1 MDKKGFLFTVTVFLI
16 LIYILLSIS
25 VWVKSIE
32 ASERSFSEFYKEST
46 VELTMEQITPA
57 KMDNITRV
65 ILNRNIARLNDHS
78 IDNSVEP
85 GPLGDEY
92 LNVRKSLYEL
102 LMNGTASGDN
112 FRGGVGVPGEANS
125 SLRAWADN
133 LNASMRA
140 IGIYVSEFEVS
151 NFQLAQSDI
160 DKVNYSFDLRLGL
173 KDYTNTAAV
182 SRTYKVQNTL
192 EITGMVD
199 PALARE
205 SRDAAGDNMTIY
217 RQFFFQKDLYP
228 NSSSITVDRLPQTV
242 SGGQGWIYG
251 PLATA
256 GVTKDLVPTAT
267 AVAMS
272 DRKNYV
278 LAGTYDE
285 IILLTPS
292 VYEAFSG
299 YILTST
305 PTLTLSDCGAGDT
318 DYNEAN
324 TFNPIKYSGPACNA
338 SVDPTQGVITNKPFI
353 VAPGFNVTS
362 APECPMLDGTNFT
375 RRCVLQ
381 LNTYLESEV
390 AGHPTRKLSTSGS
403 GIYSLEAIR
412 DFVMC
417 GYYTHNPNAPSYL
430 QRMLNASYTR
440 NSSVFGIETFVIGVY
455 ANDYDVYGDV
465 DDVNSRLDRELF
477 FGSVEGV
484 KIRGLPGCRN
494 FNSCADSPITGIF
507 AVSDGTAAD
516 YGLTDI
522 ACDNGAAGCD

>member
-57 KMDNITRV
+57 KMDNITKV

-85 GPLGDEY
+85 GPPGDEY
-92 LNVRKSLYEL
+92 ANVRKSLFEL

-112 FRGGVGVPGEANS
+112 FRGGAAVPDEANS

-140 IGIYVSEFEVS
+140 IGIYVNEFNVS
-151 NFQLAQSDI
+151 NFQVGQSDI

-173 KDYTNTAAV
+173 KDYTNTSAV
-182 SRTYKVQNTL
+182 SRTYSVKNTL
-192 EITGMVD
+192 DITGMID

-205 SRDAAGDNMTIY
+205 SRDAAGENRTVF

-228 NSSSITVDRLPQTV
+228 NSSSITVHRLSQTV

-256 GVTKDLVPTAT
+256 GVSKDLVPTAT
-267 AVAMS
+267 AIAMS
-272 DRKNYV
+272 DRKTYV

-285 IILLTPS
+285 IMALTPS
-292 VYEAFSG
+292 VYEAFAG
-299 YILTST
+299 YILTSP
-305 PTLTLSDCGAGDT
+305 PTLALSDCGTGDT
-318 DYNEAN
+318 NYNEAN
-324 TFNPIKYSGPACNA
+324 TFNPIRYTGAACNA
-338 SVDPTQGVITNKPFI
+338 SIDASAGVITDKPFI

-362 APECPMLDGTNFT
+362 APECPMLDGSNFT

-390 AGHPTRKLSTSGS
+390 AEHPPRKLSTTGS
-403 GIYSLEAIR
+403 GIYELETIR

-417 GYYTHNPNAPSYL
+417 GYYTHNPNAPSYM
-430 QRMLNASYTR
+430 QRLLNASYTR
-440 NSSVFGIETFVIGVY
+440 NSSAYGIETFVIGVY
-455 ANDYDVYGDV
+455 ANDYDVY
-465 DDVNSRLDRELF
+465 DVNSRLDRELF

-507 AVSDGTAAD
+507 AVSDSTKDD
-516 YGLTDI
+516 YGLADI
-522 ACDNGAAGCD
+522 ACDNGAAGCN

>member
-57 KMDNITRV
+57 KMDNITKV
-65 ILNRNIARLNDHS
+65 ILTRNIARLNDHS

-85 GPLGDEY
+85 GPAGDEY
-92 LNVRKSLYEL
+92 ANVRKSLFEL

-112 FRGGVGVPGEANS
+112 FRGGTAVPGEANS

-140 IGIYVSEFEVS
+140 IGIYVSEFNVS
-151 NFQLAQSDI
+151 NFQVGQSDI

-173 KDYTNTAAV
+173 KDYTNTSAV
-182 SRTYKVQNTL
+182 SRTYSVKNTL
-192 EITGMVD
+192 DITGMID

-205 SRDAAGDNMTIY
+205 SRDAAGENRTIF

-228 NSSSITVDRLPQTV
+228 NSSSITVHRLSQTV

-256 GVTKDLVPTAT
+256 GVSKDLVPTAT
-267 AVAMS
+267 AIAMS
-272 DRKNYV
+272 DRKTYV

-285 IILLTPS
+285 IMALTPS
-292 VYEAFSG
+292 VYEAFAG
-299 YILTST
+299 YILTSS
-305 PTLTLSDCGAGDT
+305 PTLTLSDCGEGDT
-318 DYNEAN
+318 NYNEAN
-324 TFNPIKYSGPACNA
+324 TFNAIRYTGATCNA
-338 SVDPTQGVITNKPFI
+338 SFDASAGVITGKPFI

-362 APECPMLDGTNFT
+362 APECPMLDGSNFT

-381 LNTYLESEV
+381 LNTYLENEV
-390 AGHPTRKLSTSGS
+390 AEHPPRKLSTTGS
-403 GIYSLEAIR
+403 GLYELETIR

-417 GYYTHNPNAPSYL
+417 GYYTHNPSAPSYM
-430 QRMLNASYTR
+430 QRLLNASYTR
-440 NSSVFGIETFVIGVY
+440 NSSAYGIETFVIGVY
-455 ANDYDVYGDV
+455 ANDYDVY
-465 DDVNSRLDRELF
+465 DVNSRLDRELF

-507 AVSDGTAAD
+507 AVSDATKDD

-522 ACDNGAAGCD
+522 ACDNGAAGCN

>member
-57 KMDNITRV
+57 KMDNITKV

-85 GPLGDEY
+85 GPAGDEY
-92 LNVRKSLYEL
+92 ANVRKSLFEL

-112 FRGGVGVPGEANS
+112 FRGGTAVPAEANS

-140 IGIYVSEFEVS
+140 IGIYVNEFSVS
-151 NFQLAQSDI
+151 NFQVGQSDI

-173 KDYTNTAAV
+173 KDYTNTSAV
-182 SRTYKVQNTL
+182 SRTYSVKNTL
-192 EITGMVD
+192 DITGMID

-205 SRDAAGDNMTIY
+205 SRDAAGENRTIF

-228 NSSSITVDRLPQTV
+228 NSSSITVHRLSQTV
-242 SGGQGWIYG
+242 TGGQGWIYG

-256 GVTKDLVPTAT
+256 GVSKDLVPTAT
-267 AVAMS
+267 AIAMS
-272 DRKNYV
+272 DRKTYV
-278 LAGTYDE
+278 LVGTYDE
-285 IILLTPS
+285 IMALTPS
-292 VYEAFSG
+292 VYEAFAG
-299 YILTST
+299 YILTT
-305 PTLTLSDCGAGDT
+305 PPTLTLSDCGSGDT
-318 DYNEAN
+318 NNNEAN
-324 TFNPIKYSGPACNA
+324 TFNPIRYTGAACNA
-338 SVDPTQGVITNKPFI
+338 SFDASAGVITGKPFI

-362 APECPMLDGTNFT
+362 APECPMLDGSNFT

-390 AGHPTRKLSTSGS
+390 AEHPPRKLSTTGS
-403 GIYSLEAIR
+403 GLYELETIR

-417 GYYTHNPNAPSYL
+417 GYYTHNPNAPSYM
-430 QRMLNASYTR
+430 QRLLNASYTR
-440 NSSVFGIETFVIGVY
+440 NSSAYGIETFVIGVY
-455 ANDYDVYGDV
+455 ANDYDVY
-465 DDVNSRLDRELF
+465 DVNSRLDRELF

-507 AVSDGTAAD
+507 AVSDATKDD

-522 ACDNGAAGCD
+522 ACDNGAAGCN

>member
-1 MDKKGFLFTVTVFLI
+1 VILLDKKGFLFTVTVFLI

-46 VELTMEQITPA
+46 IELTMEQITPA

-78 IDNSVEP
+78 IEHSVEP
-85 GPLGDEY
+85 GPAGDEY

-102 LMNGTASGDN
+102 LVNGTASGDN
-112 FRGGVGVPGEANS
+112 FQGGVSVPGEANS
-125 SLRAWADN
+125 SLRAWANN

-140 IGIYVSEFEVS
+140 IGIYVNEFEVS
-151 NFQLAQSDI
+151 NFQVAQSDI
-160 DKVNYSFDLRLGL
+160 EKVNYSFDIRLGL
-173 KDYTNTAAV
+173 KDYTNTSAV
-182 SRTYKVQNTL
+182 SRTYNIRNAL
-192 EITGMVD
+192 DITGMVD

-205 SRDAAGDNMTIY
+205 SRNAAGDNRTIY

-228 NSSSITVDRLPQTV
+228 NSSSISVSRLPQAV

-272 DRKNYV
+272 DRKSYV
-278 LAGTYDE
+278 LVGTYDE
-285 IILLTPS
+285 IMALTPS

-299 YILTST
+299 YILTSP
-305 PTLTLSDCGAGDT
+305 PTLTLSDCGTGDSHS
-318 DYNEAN
+318 NEAN
-324 TFNPIKYSGPACNA
+324 TFNPVRYSGAACND
-338 SVDPTQGVITNKPFI
+338 SIDPDNGVITNKPFI

-362 APECPMLDGTNFT
+362 APECPMLDGSNFT

-381 LNTYLESEV
+381 LNTYLENEV
-390 AGHPTRKLSTSGS
+390 AEHPSRKLSTSGS
-403 GIYSLEAIR
+403 GIYSLETIR

-417 GYYTHNPNAPSYL
+417 GYYTHNPNAPSYM
-430 QRMLNASYTR
+430 QRLLNASYTR
-440 NSSVFGIETFVIGVY
+440 NSSAFGIETFVIGVY
-455 ANDYDVYGDV
+455 ANDYDVY
-465 DDVNSRLDRELF
+465 DVNSRLDRELF

-507 AVSDGTAAD
+507 AVSDETKDD
-516 YGLTDI
+516 YGLSDI
-522 ACDNGAAGCD
+522 ACDNTAAGCD

>member
-57 KMDNITRV
+57 KMDNITKI

-78 IDNSVEP
+78 IEHSVEP
-85 GPLGDEY
+85 GPPGDDY
-92 LNVRKSLYEL
+92 QNVRSSLYEL

-112 FRGGVGVPGEANS
+112 FQGGVGVPGEENS
-125 SLRAWADN
+125 SLRAWVDN

-140 IGIYVSEFEVS
+140 IGIYVNEFNVS
-151 NFQLAQSDI
+151 NFTVGQSDI

-182 SRTYKVQNTL
+182 SRTYNIRNTL
-192 EITGMVD
+192 DITGMVD

-205 SRDAAGDNMTIY
+205 SKDVAGDNRTIY

-228 NSSSITVDRLPQTV
+228 NSSSITVSKLPQTV

-256 GVTKDLVPTAT
+256 GATKDLVHTAT
-267 AVAMS
+267 AIAMS

-278 LAGTYDE
+278 LVGTYDE
-285 IILLTPS
+285 IMNLTPG

-299 YILTST
+299 YILTSA
-305 PTLTLSDCGAGDT
+305 PTLTLSDCGSGEIPLIHF
-318 DYNEAN
+318 NEGN
-324 TFNPIKYSGPACNA
+324 TFNPIRFSGPNCT
-338 SVDPTQGVITNKPFI
+338 SSIDPALGVITNKPFI
-353 VAPGFNVTS
+353 VASGFNVTS

-375 RRCVLQ
+375 RRCVLL

-390 AGHPTRKLSTSGS
+390 AENPVRKRATSGS
-403 GIYSLEAIR
+403 GIYELETIR

-417 GYYTHNPNAPSYL
+417 GYYTHNPVAPSYM
-430 QRMLNASYTR
+430 QRLLNASYTR
-440 NSSVFGIETFVIGVY
+440 NSSTFGIETFVIGIY
-455 ANDYDVYGDV
+455 ANDYDIYDI
-465 DDVNSRLDRELF
+465 NSRLDRELF

-494 FNSCADSPITGIF
+494 FNACADSPITGIF
-507 AVSDGTAAD
+507 AVSDETKAD
-516 YGLTDI
+516 YSLEDI
-522 ACDNGAAGCD
+522 ACDNSAAGCD